1 MSCVCR
7 WCTQDVGVRFYLKRY
22 AAEPLIRM
30 LVDSEDRWEKRDA
43 ATALLKL
50 QLTQVRCDVVCWC
63 ELSPEQS
70 AASMY

>member
-1 MSCVCR
+1 MLCVCR

-50 QLTQVRCDVVCWC
+50 QLTQV
-63 ELSPEQS
+63 
-70 AASMY
+70 